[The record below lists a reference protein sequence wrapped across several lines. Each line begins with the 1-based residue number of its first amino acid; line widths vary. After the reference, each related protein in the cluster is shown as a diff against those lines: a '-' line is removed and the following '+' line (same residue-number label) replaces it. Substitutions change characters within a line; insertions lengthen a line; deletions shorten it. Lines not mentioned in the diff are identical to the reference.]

1 MSKPARTALVLGG
14 GFAGLSAAVNL
25 ALSGVRVELLEQQ
38 NEVGGKAGEFV
49 QDGFRFD
56 IGPHVWTLPEVVTEL
71 FVRAGETPPS
81 FRPLEPLCRYF
92 YPSGRMWDVSLDQ
105 DATTAQLSPAEADAY
120 RRLVG
125 EAKSLFE
132 VAAPTFLYAHAP
144 GPRELARYAL
154 SGGLR
159 AQPGKLLPDLL
170 RQFGAAGDLETF
182 FLRFATYFGADPYRA
197 PAVLHNIAWVELGR
211 GLFYPVGG
219 IRGVVRQLR
228 GLAERLGV
236 AVYTGVTVNR
246 LCTSG
251 GGVSGSRV
259 TSVETDRGSFRADGV
274 VSSLDL
280 IRTHRLLGRR
290 SRAEGLE
297 PSLSGFVL
305 LLGLDGVTPGLTH
318 HNILFPEDYRA
329 EFTALSQN
337 ELPADPTLYVSI
349 SAKTE
354 IGDAPPGGENWFVLV
369 NAPPLS
375 DKKPIDWPYEAPRY
389 ADYLLDV
396 FARRGL
402 DVRGRIRVQKTFT
415 PDYLGTLAHRGAIY
429 GAAPHSLLRTLRP
442 KQTVRGLRNLVLAGG
457 TVHPGGGIPLALL
470 SGKHAA
476 ALAEQRF
483 W

>member
-1 MSKPARTALVLGG
+1 M
-14 GFAGLSAAVNL
+14 SAAVNL
-25 ALSGVRVELLEQQ
+25 ALSGVKVTLLEQQ
-38 NEVGGKAGEFV
+38 DEVGGKAGEFV

-56 IGPHVWTLPEVVTEL
+56 IGPHVWTLPEVVVDL
-71 FVRAGETPPS
+71 FVRAGERPPE

-92 YPSGRMWDVSLDQ
+92 YPSGRVWDVSLDQ
-105 DATTAQLSPAEADAY
+105 GATTAQLSPADGDAY

-132 VAAPTFLYAHAP
+132 VAAPTFLYGHAP
-144 GPRELARYAL
+144 GPRELAKYAL
-154 SGGLR
+154 AGGLR

-197 PAVLHNIAWVELGR
+197 PAVLHNIAWVELGQ

-236 AVYTGVTVNR
+236 AVHTGVTVKR

-251 GGVSGSRV
+251 GKVV
-259 TSVETDRGSFRADGV
+259 SVETDGGVFRADGV

-290 SRAEGLE
+290 ARAEALE

-305 LLGLDGVTPGLTH
+305 LLGLDGITPGLTH
-318 HNILFPEDYRA
+318 HNILFPDDYRA
-329 EFTALSQN
+329 EFGAVRQN
-337 ELPADPTLYVSI
+337 QLPADPTLYVSI

-354 IGDAPPGGENWFVLV
+354 VGDAPPGGENWFVLI
-369 NAPPLS
+369 NAPALS
-375 DKKPIDWPYEAPRY
+375 EGKTIDWPYEAPRY
-389 ADYLLDV
+389 AEHILGVL
-396 FARRGL
+396 ARRGL

-442 KQTVRGLRNLVLAGG
+442 KQTVRGVRNLVLAGG

>member
-1 MSKPARTALVLGG
+1 MSKPAKTALVLGG

-25 ALSGVRVELLEQQ
+25 ALSGVEVTLLEQQ
-38 NEVGGKAGEFV
+38 GEVGGKAGEFA
-49 QDGFRFD
+49 QGGFRFD
-56 IGPHVWTLPEVVTEL
+56 TGPHVWTLPEVVTEL
-71 FVRAGETPPS
+71 FVQAGETPPE
-81 FRPLEPLCRYF
+81 FRPLEPLCRYV
-92 YPSGRMWDVSLDQ
+92 YPSGRVWDVSLDAN
-105 DATTAQLSPAEADAY
+105 ATTAQLGDAEADSY
-120 RRLVG
+120 RLLVD
-125 EAKSLFE
+125 EAEALFE
-132 VAAPTFLYAHAP
+132 MAAPTFLYAHAP
-144 GPRELARYAL
+144 GPKELAQYAF

-170 RQFGAAGDLETF
+170 RQFGATGDLETF

-197 PAVLHNIAWVELGR
+197 PAVLHNIAWVELGK

-236 AVYTGVTVNR
+236 AVHTGVTVRR
-246 LCTSG
+246 LCTAG
-251 GGVSGSRV
+251 RKVS
-259 TSVETDRGSFRADGV
+259 SVETDTGTFRADGV

-290 SRAEGLE
+290 ARAEALE

-305 LLGLDGVTPGLTH
+305 LLGLEGVTPGLTH

-329 EFTALSQN
+329 EFRALSQN
-337 ELPADPTLYVSI
+337 KLPADPTLYVSI
-349 SAKTE
+349 SSRTE
-354 IGDAPPGGENWFVLV
+354 VGDAPPGCENWFVLV

-375 DKKPIDWPYEAPRY
+375 DDQPIDWDYEAPRY
-389 ADYLLDV
+389 AEHILGVL
-396 FARRGL
+396 ARRGL
-402 DVRGRIRVQKTFT
+402 DVRGRVRVQETFT

-442 KQTVRGLRNLVLAGG
+442 KQTVRGLRNLILAGG